1 MFAVRLDME
10 EERVSIKEWEY
21 FVRQINEGLG
31 LSMDMDGIS

>member
-21 FVRQINEGLG
+21 FVRQINEGG